1 MQHIQLKPSFKVKW
15 NPETSNITQSDREF
29 LANRTFTIL
38 EISEDGRAIISD
50 DLAMF
55 TVPVSELENTTWDYI
70 TEKYLKDTY
79 YLYYVDYNDNID
91 KETLQK
97 CIVDNSLYP
106 VSEMVYECW
115 DCPEDHETDEVE
127 KEMIANDEGELH
139 DDYVEHMRDWMNGND
154 KSDPVS
160 DLLRNAGDQ
169 TMFYSLG
176 IDVDG
181 WHEEFMCPPWRGESE
196 EDATCRIN
204 DILGIAADSNDM
216 ETLETIVAQAS
227 YGGELRIYFNASI
240 DEVVSGGEDKR
251 FWDGKSK
258 DDFKSIRF
266 KGKFAVGVINTY
278 NGSGDFDYLTL
289 DLTLPFMR
297 ENLFISKMEKYSL
310 ESIFGMISNWC
321 SSDSPALMYDEIEAK
336 VAIVPSKNS
345 AAIAQDQE
353 YERVF
358 KSG

>member
-1 MQHIQLKPSFKVKW
+1 
-15 NPETSNITQSDREF
+15 
-29 LANRTFTIL
+29 
-38 EISEDGRAIISD
+38 
-50 DLAMF
+50 
-55 TVPVSELENTTWDYI
+55 
-70 TEKYLKDTY
+70 
-79 YLYYVDYNDNID
+79 
-91 KETLQK
+91 
-97 CIVDNSLYP
+97 
-106 VSEMVYECW
+106 
-115 DCPEDHETDEVE
+115 
-127 KEMIANDEGELH
+127 
-139 DDYVEHMRDWMNGND
+139 
-154 KSDPVS
+154 
-160 DLLRNAGDQ
+160 
-169 TMFYSLG
+169 MFYSLG

-336 VAIVPSKNS
+336 VAIEPSKNA

-358 KSG
+358 KSGGCTYGDMDYRRHRDVKYINEVPCGSKCPHCGTFWVD